1 MLLLAGVNRS
11 FKTVLAVALAAS
23 ACVSETPPSSVSAQ
37 TAAAGAPAERA
48 ATEPTEPTEPSEP
61 TEPARVRVSGTRFVN
76 ADGSI
81 FHWRGATAF
90 RLIEQI
96 ARGREADAVAYLDWA
111 KSSGITVVRVLTM
124 ARHLFELTPAD
135 GVAALPRLLT
145 LAASRGVHVEVVAL
159 ADTAEYDLDTAGIDA
174 HVAAVGKIAAAHP
187 NAFLEIA
194 NEPFHHT
201 QHTSLHDRATL
212 ARLASLIPDEVV
224 VAYGSD
230 IKPETSGGGDYVTV
244 HMPRGGAPWKHVV
257 ALAAGAALVSSYQR
271 PVVSDEPIGVAA
283 EAARGRRDNSPERMR
298 AAALLTRMTGMHAT
312 FHHEA
317 GLQGRIPE
325 GIEGECFD
333 AWREAWTLLPERIE
347 RGSFQVLAL
356 TQGAAFETRIGA
368 EAWVLTIDGGEPPPG
383 ASLVRRW
390 SESALFRLPA
400 SR

>member
-1 MLLLAGVNRS
+1 MNGS
-11 FKTVLAVALAAS
+11 FKTLLIVALAAS
-23 ACVSETPPSSVSAQ
+23 ACVSETPATDVRAH
-37 TAAAGAPAERA
+37 AAATSA
-48 ATEPTEPTEPSEP
+48 AAEPTEPS
-61 TEPARVRVSGTRFVN
+61 RIHISGTRFVN

-90 RLIEQI
+90 RLVEQV
-96 ARGREADAVAYLDWA
+96 AHGREADAVAYLDWA
-111 KSSGITVVRVLTM
+111 KSNGVTVVRVLTM

-145 LAASRGVHVEVVAL
+145 LAAARGVHVEVVAL

-187 NAFLEIA
+187 NALLEIA

-230 IKPETSGGGDYVTV
+230 KPETSGGGDYVTV
-244 HMPRGGAPWKHVV
+244 HMPRGGAPWNHVV

-312 FHHEA
+312 FHYEA

-333 AWREAWTLLPERIE
+333 AWREAWTLLPERIG

-368 EAWVLTIDGGEPPPG
+368 EAWVLTIDGGEPPAG
-383 ASLVRRW
+383 ATLVRRW
-390 SESALFRLPA
+390 SESALFRSEV